1 LYAKSLSGLKTLKL
15 EAIHFH
21 GSFPSVGRDLLL
33 GLPATLETIDF
44 AFLNAELCWLTTFT
58 SNKEGFIDSFSNPA
72 PFPFRT
78 VFPRLHTLRLNG
90 NMRHM
95 QVMSK
100 KRRAWC
106 WRALLAPDMFP
117 SSLTHLTL
125 VSCNRIPCIAL
136 AYLPTSLQHLHLS
149 SVSGKHLGAWIQ
161 RLPALRVL
169 MLPIWSLSTE
179 GDGFLHLPKGVT
191 EIKMRGAKENG
202 DDSFLASALSQLP
215 QTMASLLILQK
226 LDNDTLSHIP
236 KSLTKLD
243 IAVARLALLEVA
255 NLPRTLTHLSVRL
268 CRYLESSSISYLP
281 PSLKNLELPN
291 LDFFYIDLCLLP
303 TSLTALKLASLRS
316 AVGQLP
322 QEGSQHV
329 LTESAPASLES
340 IVLLDETWQRS
351 VPIWKFPPPSLKFL
365 EFRYDEY
372 GVHRLIQ
379 WWKLG
384 DPTLPWFEE
393 MHGWTSW
400 RQAVEDDSPETLERL
415 LARGFKLYG
424 CRSDELLG
432 LALQRSSEKI
442 LTWLE
447 RNGFDMAWSAKN
459 NPELL
464 LRTAVAGGKASVT
477 RLLLSKWDEWFPD
490 QLERVGD
497 GQVDGYAESRLSE
510 DESENS
516 ESFPVQPPEI
526 HSSYSSKITG
536 RPSQDTMI
544 PSWPEDGFWDSRR
557 RLAVKPTEHLI
568 VWTWLIQTA
577 SEHGSLEVLEW
588 LLARN
593 SNTLFLQMQPSNM
606 QNLIGSAA
614 KNHHWHVVKW
624 LYEHRFGQ
632 IDMVV
637 MESVLNSKAMDMLE
651 WMKIQ
656 GVSILPILKT
666 GSKDKIRDW
675 LFTRSLPILKWLK
688 QEGCQVGPTTGL
700 AHFVCTY
707 VPSPEIAHWLH
718 TTFNV
723 SFDEPDP
730 GDAVFRAYPVH
741 IITRTGNFRMLQWL
755 QYIGANLE
763 AKDAK
768 GKRAIDIAHGKKS
781 QRFIDFLSQS
791 PTSDSSSPKAVEKE
805 QQQ

>member
-291 LDFFYIDLCLLP
+291 LDFFLY
-303 TSLTALKLASLRS
+303 
-316 AVGQLP
+316 
-322 QEGSQHV
+322 
-329 LTESAPASLES
+329 
-340 IVLLDETWQRS
+340 
-351 VPIWKFPPPSLKFL
+351 
-365 EFRYDEY
+365 
-372 GVHRLIQ
+372 RL
-379 WWKLG
+379 
-384 DPTLPWFEE
+384 
-393 MHGWTSW
+393 
-400 RQAVEDDSPETLERL
+400 V
-415 LARGFKLYG
+415 
-424 CRSDELLG
+424 
-432 LALQRSSEKI
+432 
-442 LTWLE
+442 
-447 RNGFDMAWSAKN
+447 
-459 NPELL
+459 
-464 LRTAVAGGKASVT
+464 
-477 RLLLSKWDEWFPD
+477 
-490 QLERVGD
+490 
-497 GQVDGYAESRLSE
+497 
-510 DESENS
+510 
-516 ESFPVQPPEI
+516 
-526 HSSYSSKITG
+526 
-536 RPSQDTMI
+536 
-544 PSWPEDGFWDSRR
+544 
-557 RLAVKPTEHLI
+557 
-568 VWTWLIQTA
+568 
-577 SEHGSLEVLEW
+577 
-588 LLARN
+588 
-593 SNTLFLQMQPSNM
+593 
-606 QNLIGSAA
+606 
-614 KNHHWHVVKW
+614 
-624 LYEHRFGQ
+624 
-632 IDMVV
+632 
-637 MESVLNSKAMDMLE
+637 
-651 WMKIQ
+651 
-656 GVSILPILKT
+656 
-666 GSKDKIRDW
+666 
-675 LFTRSLPILKWLK
+675 
-688 QEGCQVGPTTGL
+688 
-700 AHFVCTY
+700 
-707 VPSPEIAHWLH
+707 
-718 TTFNV
+718 
-723 SFDEPDP
+723 
-730 GDAVFRAYPVH
+730 
-741 IITRTGNFRMLQWL
+741 
-755 QYIGANLE
+755 
-763 AKDAK
+763 
-768 GKRAIDIAHGKKS
+768 
-781 QRFIDFLSQS
+781 
-791 PTSDSSSPKAVEKE
+791 SSSNVINCIETCLTKKCRGSTSARRISTCLDRVRTSFLGVDRLVG
-805 QQQ
+805 